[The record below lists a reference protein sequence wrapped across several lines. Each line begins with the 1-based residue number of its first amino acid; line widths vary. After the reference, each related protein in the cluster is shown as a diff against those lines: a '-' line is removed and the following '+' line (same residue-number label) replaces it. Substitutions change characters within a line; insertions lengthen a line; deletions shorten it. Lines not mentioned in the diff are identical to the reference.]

1 MCEEVKALADKYF
14 TEKIVP
20 GLAERYN
27 EFYGVK
33 EDMYGVERTE
43 IDHLRNALALH
54 IKERGIHGH
63 LQFRRLVML
72 FWNCEKKEEKLL
84 GVLLAKSF
92 RKLINLEHIS
102 IFERLMRECT
112 CWDQASIIARGLM
125 GEIMK

>member
-1 MCEEVKALADKYF
+1 M
-14 TEKIVP
+14 P

-33 EDMYGVERTE
+33 EDMYGVERSE
-43 IDHLRNALALH
+43 IDILRKKLTMQV
-54 IKERGIHGH
+54 KETGSQ
-63 LQFRRLVML
+63 LKKYSLLVL
-72 FWNCEKKEEKLL
+72 SIWNLEKKEEKLL